1 MGVAFFAAA
10 LIGMTS
16 AVSYERMLEDEFNL
30 AQVDDEFDFE
40 DYDFAQL
47 EDFDFDDDE
56 FAEDDFEDYDFAE
69 LGDEGYED
77 FNFAQIDSHT
87 DADACEEVVN
97 GLKVRL
103 NTPECKEEKKVPF
116 ESA

>member
-1 MGVAFFAAA
+1 MGILKTTKKKHTMKVAFFAAA

-30 AQVDDEFDFE
+30 AQIDDLDFE
-40 DYDFAQL
+40 DYD
-47 EDFDFDDDE
+47 
-56 FAEDDFEDYDFAE
+56 
-69 LGDEGYED
+69 D

-116 ESA
+116 ESAVMD